1 MTSVL
6 LLSTVDEN
14 EILAKIARILA
25 RIQKIMA
32 RIIAIIFA
40 IIAIFFEIIAIIY
53 FQENSSATPDFIHRT
68 SFVPTA

>member
-40 IIAIFFEIIAIIY
+40 IIAIFFEIIAIIKCHQSDNTLY
-53 FQENSSATPDFIHRT
+53 SSN
-68 SFVPTA
+68 